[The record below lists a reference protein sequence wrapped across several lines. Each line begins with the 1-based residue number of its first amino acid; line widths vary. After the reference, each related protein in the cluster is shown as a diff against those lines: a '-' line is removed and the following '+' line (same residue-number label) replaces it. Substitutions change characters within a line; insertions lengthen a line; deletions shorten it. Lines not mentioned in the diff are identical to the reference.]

1 MKFFSTA
8 QCHFYKR
15 EPCNKCNLPDPTQ
28 GVIFLMMGEDSS
40 MDIDLVEVTSD
51 SEDNVEIEF
60 LPSAVLVDIELG
72 RNKF

>member
-1 MKFFSTA
+1 
-8 QCHFYKR
+8 
-15 EPCNKCNLPDPTQ
+15 
-28 GVIFLMMGEDSS
+28 MMGEDTS
-40 MDIDLVEVTSD
+40 MDIDLVEVMRD